1 MPRNIM
7 KRNSDMKSERG
18 GLKRSRQSEE
28 PSLRLLIPSKVAGSI
43 IGKGGKN
50 ISRIRSDFNA
60 TVQVPDCS
68 GPERVVSITA
78 DQETSLNILGE
89 IIPCL
94 DEFFSSSKN
103 EVDVRLLVHQSLAG
117 CVIGKGGAKVKEL
130 REKTSAKIKI
140 FGNCCPQS
148 TDRVVSVVGSPEVAL
163 NGVREI
169 LALLKD
175 TPQKGYS
182 ELYDPSN
189 FDEEFAE
196 DYGGFGSGRISG
208 GRPIWEGGAPGR
220 FPPPPPPPPSV
231 PFRRGDL
238 PDQTQ
243 VTIPKDL
250 AGAIIGKGGSR
261 IRKVRSDSGAE
272 ITIDE
277 PLPGSNDRIITIKGN
292 PDQIQLAQ
300 YLLQQAVRESRG
312 STKPLSKEI
321 FTSGFL
327 GPLFSRLAQLHGI
340 MS

>member
-1 MPRNIM
+1 M
-7 KRNSDMKSERG
+7 KRNSDMNYRRG
-18 GLKRSRQSEE
+18 GLKRRRESEE
-28 PSLRLLIPSKVAGSI
+28 PFLRLLIPSKVAGSI

-50 ISRIRSDFNA
+50 ISRIRKDFNA
-60 TVQVPDCS
+60 TVHVPDCD

-78 DQETSLNILGE
+78 DEETTLNVLGE

-94 DEFFSSSKN
+94 VEFLSTSNN

-117 CVIGKGGAKVKEL
+117 CLIGKGGSKIKEL
-130 REKTSAKIKI
+130 REKTSSKIKI

-148 TDRVVSVVGSPEVAL
+148 TDRVVSVVGSSEAAL

-169 LALLKD
+169 LALLKENS
-175 TPQKGYS
+175 QKGYI
-182 ELYDPSN
+182 EMYDPTN

-196 DYGGFGSGRISG
+196 DYGGYGTGRMGG
-208 GRPIWEGGAPGR
+208 GRPVWEDVPSR
-220 FPPPPPPPPSV
+220 FPPPPPPSI
-231 PFRRGDL
+231 PFRRNDI

-261 IRKVRSDSGAE
+261 IRKVRADSCAE
-272 ITIDE
+272 ITIDQ

-300 YLLQQAVRESRG
+300 FLLQQAVRESRG
-312 STKPLSKEI
+312 
-321 FTSGFL
+321 
-327 GPLFSRLAQLHGI
+327 RY
-340 MS
+340 